1 MQISNSRLNVCG
13 LRRTAVAV
21 AVAALGLGAAD
32 TMAAP
37 LSPLGVGV
45 ITLNVVGNGAGA
57 TDTQAATH
65 ATTTANAVAVAG
77 TSAVTTI
84 TLATAPAAD
93 STLTIGN
100 CVVTFKAGTTA
111 LGVQDNVDC
120 TTNAGTID
128 LSIGGDGTNAG
139 AARTQNELATIL
151 RTLTSV
157 DGGTHGALTA
167 SGSGADAVF
176 TSANKVTG
184 NPTVTPPTGITSSNT
199 TPGVATVIA
208 ATQID
213 TITIGGSIDI
223 GDAFTVTLPDSTTAT
238 FIATTTSPSDA
249 AAGLNTAIQ
258 AASYYTNGG
267 GSPTRLFDSSVSTDT
282 ITLTAKVAGTGFTVT
297 SNATNYP
304 GVSAVAQVDSWTPD
318 CSAGETCVITIG
330 SRNYFF
336 VPTLTNADVIHSIK
350 SQIDADTN
358 AVVTTSTKNFFGTD
372 TDLLLTAKVPGT
384 PFDATHMV
392 IGVADAT
399 KSTLILSNST
409 LAVGGSTATAT
420 LTLKDVNSVALMDV
434 SASGATLASSDTSKF
449 TVGSTTLSST
459 NGTITATVT
468 PVAAGSG
475 TITGTIDGST
485 AVTSAPVTVGAAASF
500 ATAPAL
506 GTTTAAVA
514 PKSGYVSLYSFK
526 LTAGAGETITSAKVN
541 ILGGTATASDFSRI
555 ALYAITASG
564 AYSQVGSDLTSG
576 ITVDGSTLTVPVG
589 GVAIDPNV
597 TYQVLAYTSNAVD
610 GHTFTAAIP
619 QDAITLSANSPTNSL
634 SVASGTY
641 TVDATPAVTTA
652 ANPAISSVT
661 GTGAT
666 YTATLNEAGNGWYV
680 VLPATDPAPSA
691 QQVYLGKDAS
701 NASAAI
707 HGGAAMVANT
717 AKAFSISGLSAA
729 TDYKLYFVTTDSG
742 WNLSTLDTQAFTT
755 ASVSTPA
762 FGTTPTIAISP
773 TFTIGIGGGLEL
785 FTFTLTGITDQTLS
799 SVKVKI
805 ADAGG
810 NLVASDIAS
819 IELMPRHGNTGTLAG
834 SPQTSVNV
842 DGSVTTI
849 DAGNATIDTTATYG
863 VVLWTKTGMPTDGA
877 HFTVTIPADAITLSS
892 GAITSS
898 TVTGTSVV
906 TIDSTRPTLSD
917 IGVSGTTS
925 SGAVFSVT
933 SSEAGHVYYVV
944 LPASATAPT
953 VAQVRAGKDANNTTA
968 SIKAN
973 AAMLLAATNYRFT
986 VSGLSASTAYK
997 MYYVVTDAAGNVPT
1011 AMATGTA
1018 SVESFTTLA
1027 SSVSTPTADP
1037 TPATTIPS
1045 TTPPAIVT
1053 PPTGITVPTGTT
1065 LTPVGSV
1072 STVFSGTTGS
1082 GVTVSGGTIAIN
1094 TSALTSGSAPLELL
1108 SSVPVGTGIVLS
1120 APTAGTAP
1128 AAVSF
1133 KVGGQTLTVTPSS
1146 SGNTLLTTASVQIN
1160 GQAQQVL
1167 VVSSGSASF
1176 TASAAGQVVG
1186 AVTIPGSSTPVVLTA
1201 TDSTSS
1207 ASVSSN
1213 ADGATITSSKG
1224 SITIS
1229 ITGFANGF
1237 AADGAATSL
1246 KLYAGEKLNLNAT
1259 GQVTAITLSSASGK
1273 GGAGDALS
1281 APATLGFS
1289 GCVPVLNAPVER
1301 LSGKSLQ
1308 QAVADALGAT
1318 LGGNQSASGV
1328 LNLSTAGGTVS
1339 VLPVGTV
1346 TINPSKADGLVLGS
1360 DGLAA
1365 VSKDGVTV
1373 KFAPSVADPV
1383 QLAADLAKAL
1393 PGASAS
1399 INASGTVIAK
1409 VGDATYAVRPDW
1421 TTGQASGSAG
1431 FSTGADGVLRYLDA
1445 QGNQTALHPAF
1456 LDLAAARNT
1465 VESAVPGSTSTANAD
1480 GSITL
1485 KAGDISYTLT
1495 PDFGQAPTSNTV
1507 TLNVMN
1513 GKTWW
1518 IENGKLFLNGNGGV
1532 QGVTVR

>member
-32 TMAAP
+32 TIAAP

-45 ITLNVVGNGAGA
+45 ITSNVVGNGAGA

-65 ATTTANAVAVAG
+65 ATTTPNAVAVAG
-77 TSAVTTI
+77 TLAETI
-84 TLATAPAAD
+84 ITIGSVPAAD

-100 CVVTFKAGTTA
+100 CVVTFKGGNSTSSQDA
-111 LGVQDNVDC
+111 LDC
-120 TTNAGTID
+120 TSNAAIID
-128 LSIGGDGTNAG
+128 LTTDGSN
-139 AARTQNELATIL
+139 ARTQAELATIL
-151 RTLTSV
+151 RTLANV
-157 DGGTHGALTA
+157 DGGAYGALAA
-167 SGSGADAVF
+167 SGSGADAMF
-176 TSANKVTG
+176 TAANKVAG
-184 NPTVTPPTGITSSNT
+184 NPTITQPTGITFTNT
-199 TPGVATVIA
+199 TPGIATVIA

-223 GDAFTVTLPDSTTAT
+223 GDAFTVTLPDSTTASFT
-238 FIATTTSPSDA
+238 ATTTSPSDA
-249 AAGLNTAIQ
+249 AAGLNAAIQ

-282 ITLTAKVAGTGFTVT
+282 ITLNAKVAGTGFAVT
-297 SNATNYP
+297 SSATNYP
-304 GVSAVAQVDSWTPD
+304 GESAVAQVDSWTPD
-318 CSAGETCVITIG
+318 CAAGETCVITIG

-336 VPTLTNADVIHSIK
+336 VPTPTNADVIHSIK

-399 KSTLILSNST
+399 KSTLTLSSST

-434 SASGATLASSDTSKF
+434 SASGATLASRDTSKF

-459 NGTITATVT
+459 NGTVTATVT

-485 AVTSAPVTVGAAASF
+485 AVTSAPVTVGTAATF
-500 ATAPAL
+500 ATVPTL
-506 GTTTAAVA
+506 GATTAAVA

-526 LTAGAGETITSAKVN
+526 LTAGAGETITSVKVN
-541 ILGGTATASDFSRI
+541 ILGGTATAGDFARI
-555 ALYAITASG
+555 ALYAVTASG

-589 GVAIDPNV
+589 GVAIDSSV

-666 YTATLNEAGNGWYV
+666 YTATINEAGNGWYV

-717 AKAFSISGLSAA
+717 AKAFTISGLSAA
-729 TDYKLYFVTTDSG
+729 TDYKLYFVTTDSA

-762 FGTTPTIAISP
+762 FGMTPTIAISP

-805 ADAGG
+805 ADTGG

-863 VVLWTKTGMPTDGA
+863 VVLWTKTGTPTDGA

-898 TVTGTSVV
+898 AVTGTSVV

-925 SGAVFSVT
+925 SGTVFSVT
-933 SSEAGHVYYVV
+933 SSEAGHGYYVV
-944 LPASATAPT
+944 LPANATAPT
-953 VAQVRAGKDANNTTA
+953 ATQVRAGKDANNTTA

-1011 AMATGTA
+1011 AMATDTA

-1037 TPATTIPS
+1037 TPATTAPS
-1045 TTPPAIVT
+1045 TTPPAVVT
-1053 PPTGITVPTGTT
+1053 PPTGVTVPTGTT

-1072 STVFSGTTGS
+1072 NTVFSGTTGS

-1094 TSALTSGSAPLELL
+1094 TSALTAGSAPLELS

-1128 AAVSF
+1128 TAVSF
-1133 KVGGQTLTVTPSS
+1133 KVGGQSLTVTPSS

-1229 ITGFANGF
+1229 IAGFANGF
-1237 AADGAATSL
+1237 ATDGTSQITSL

-1259 GQVTAITLSSASGK
+1259 GQVTAITLASDSGK
-1273 GGAGDALS
+1273 GSAGDALN
-1281 APATLGFS
+1281 APATLTFS

-1308 QAVADALGAT
+1308 QTVADALGAT

-1346 TINPSKADGLVLGS
+1346 TINPSKTDGLVLGS

-1399 INASGTVIAK
+1399 INASGTLVAK

-1421 TTGQASGSAG
+1421 VTSQASGSAG

-1456 LDLAAARNT
+1456 LDTAAAQKV
-1465 VESAVPGSTSTANAD
+1465 VEGAVPGSTSSVNAD

-1485 KAGDISYTLT
+1485 KTGDISYTLT
-1495 PDFGQAPTSNTV
+1495 PDFSQALTTG
-1507 TLNVMN
+1507 TTALNVMN

-1518 IENGKLFLNGNGGV
+1518 IDNGKLFLNGNGGV